1 VEALL
6 IMALVLFEVA
16 LWQWR
21 VAITVRG
28 NSFGGALLGFVGAL
42 VQVTVIAQV
51 VQDVGDVKNV
61 VAYASGVAIGVF
73 VGCVLDVRL
82 STREVIVRVFAPAD
96 PELVPTLRSRGWP
109 VTATSGDGHQG
120 PVDVLYLAI
129 DQRTTAKLEDEL
141 GVLAPGAC
149 WTIEKVAASRGL
161 LSSTVDEERAGDVR
175 SGAGLTRTTTVR
187 RDPRRATRR

>member
-1 VEALL
+1 MKPLL

-42 VQVTVIAQV
+42 VQVTVIVQV
-51 VQDVGDVKNV
+51 VQDVGDIANM

-73 VGCVLDVRL
+73 VGCLLDVRL
-82 STREVIVRVFAPAD
+82 STREVVVRVFAPAD
-96 PELVPTLRSRGWP
+96 PDLVPELRSRGWP
-109 VTATSGDGHQG
+109 VTATSGDGHGG

-129 DQRTTAKLEDEL
+129 DQRTTSKLEDEL
-141 GVLAPGAC
+141 GALAPKAC
-149 WTIEKVAASRGL
+149 WTIEKVTASRGL
-161 LSSTVDEERAGDVR
+161 LGSMVD
-175 SGAGLTRTTTVR
+175 
-187 RDPRRATRR
+187 